1 MNDQNRRM
9 LSEARFHHPGSVAK
23 ASASRQVR
31 DEWGSDRLLI
41 VAADHAARGVIE
53 VGEVPGAMG
62 DRYDL
67 LDRLTTALAVPGVDG
82 VLGSPDVIEDLLLL
96 GALDDKIVF
105 GSMNRGGL
113 ANATF
118 EYDDRFTGYSAASV
132 ATSRL
137 DGGKML
143 LRINLE
149 DPATADTL
157 SACSRAIT
165 ELALERKVA
174 MVEPFMSRRV
184 DGRAVSDLSTAAII
198 RSMSIAAALGTTSAY
213 TWLKVPVVDDMVPV
227 AEATTL
233 PVVLLGG
240 ARTDRPDEM
249 FERWQ
254 RALELPGVRGLVVGR
269 NLLYPKD
276 DDVLAAVKTA
286 ASLL

>member
-1 MNDQNRRM
+1 M
-9 LSEARFHHPGSVAK
+9 AA
-23 ASASRQVR
+23 ASAARKVR
-31 DEWGSDRLLI
+31 DGWGSDRLLI
-41 VAADHAARGVIE
+41 VAADHPARGIIE
-53 VGEVPGAMG
+53 VGDVPGAMG
-62 DRYDL
+62 DRYEM

-113 ANATF
+113 ANTTF
-118 EYDDRFTGYSAASV
+118 EYDDRFTGYDAASV
-132 ATSRL
+132 AASRL

-157 SACSRAIT
+157 SACSSAIT
-165 ELALERKVA
+165 ALARERKVA

-184 DGRAVSDLSTAAII
+184 NGRAVSDLSTDAII
-198 RSMSIAAALGTTSAY
+198 RSMSIAAALGATSAY
-213 TWLKVPVVDDMVPV
+213 TWLKVPVVDDMAPV
-227 AEATTL
+227 VEATTL

-240 ARTDRPDEM
+240 AAPTARRRCSSAGGARSPSP
-249 FERWQ
+249 
-254 RALELPGVRGLVVGR
+254 ACRGLVVGR

-276 DDVLAAVKTA
+276 DDVAAAVKTA